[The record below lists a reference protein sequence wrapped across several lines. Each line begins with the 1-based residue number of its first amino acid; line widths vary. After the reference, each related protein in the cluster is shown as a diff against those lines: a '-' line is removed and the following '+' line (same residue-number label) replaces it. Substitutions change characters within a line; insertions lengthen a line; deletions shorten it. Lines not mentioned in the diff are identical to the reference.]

1 MLTSKWVINR
11 IGLVD
16 FWYYDEEEFRFQ
28 DGRLLL
34 RGSNGSGKSV
44 TMQSFI
50 PLLLDGNKA
59 SERLDPFG
67 TKARRLE
74 NYLLEDGDGRE
85 ERTGYLY
92 MEFKRKDSETYT
104 TIGMGLNAKRGKKLD
119 SWYFCISDG
128 RRIGKDFFL
137 YKDVKEKIPY
147 TKLELTNRIGQGG
160 QVVTGQREYMKLV
173 NDTLFGY
180 ESVEEY
186 KELIDL
192 LIQLRTPK
200 LSKDFKPTVLNEI
213 LSNSLPPLSD
223 DDMRPMSEAIEN
235 MDNLKAR
242 MDSLERSVRAADRIL
257 EVYRQYNRAVL
268 STKANWY
275 LRALEMKKQYEAE
288 QKQNLSCL
296 EAARRQLQE
305 EQEREYKLKQ
315 EEQVTKQKINHLTEN
330 DGRKLAERKVELVNQ
345 QTEIQG
351 VLEKKKRQQNDLEER
366 EKEFE
371 HALKKEREEEEQ
383 REDELL
389 NLLSEMKDCF
399 QVLDFDENQFLCSE
413 LSGAITEEYS
423 FETMKKLIRQKK
435 QDLKEGIDCLTQYE
449 RLKQE
454 YDAIQVELAKM
465 NTELKNLEGT
475 KEQYEAQFHQ
485 VQDEWEEHFYQWVRK
500 NEQLIIPEVTQ
511 QEVVQSILGFDKNSD
526 IIMLK
531 KPLHLV
537 MERKKEELSFKTLQV
552 KHEKELLEG
561 ELEQKQIE
569 LRNWETKKDPEPE
582 RSDEVKANRRW
593 LTEQKIPHYSLYQV
607 VDFVETVSKKQRD
620 QLEEAL
626 YRMGVLD
633 AVIVPSNFQEQV
645 VAMRKGMCD
654 QYLFADAVYVKESI
668 EQLLEISAE
677 TDDII
682 FYSEL
687 SRLLSGFG
695 VTTKES
701 TCIQENGVYRLGILR
716 GTITGEY
723 QAKYI
728 GVRARQEYRSQ
739 KIEELTAEVQK
750 ALEAVQKKEQE
761 LENLHANQKQL
772 ESEYENCPNMDD
784 LRIAMRDLEDI
795 EQKIIYQTEKIDKKE
810 EERRNCYESVK
821 QYGIQA
827 TEYSHKLYLKAEL
840 TLFEQA
846 LSEIED
852 YQETIFQLE
861 SNHEKYRNQIRIVEL
876 QKEQLEE
883 CQEQLD
889 HIRYDVGRNER
900 QLAVISQE
908 LQCVEEEL
916 KRSGYEKIE
925 EELMACTQRIK
936 EIPNELADCYKK
948 QSAAQKDDE
957 RYQEELERIQK
968 LLSNS
973 EQEVLVTE
981 DGFLE
986 ESRLSY
992 VEDTLQME
1000 QEAIEA
1006 YAKRI
1011 YKLCQISDGRTISD
1025 LQSTFQERFFS
1036 NTSELAEFHVSQRII
1051 FQEEDTRDRQFS
1063 YQFQR
1068 IDVIAKYKGKE
1079 VPFHRLCEGIKE
1091 DMEVQ
1096 RQLVKESDRAL
1107 FQDILA
1113 NTISK
1118 KIRYKIYHSETWVER
1133 MNQLMNS
1140 MNTSSGLK
1148 LSLVW
1153 KKKKAEE
1160 ENQLNT
1166 KELVDLLKK
1175 DAGLM
1180 TEEELDQLSKHFQSK
1195 VEEARRIL
1203 ADIGNSKSF
1212 HAIMREVLDYRKWFE
1227 FQLYYE
1233 KTGERKK
1240 ELTNNAFFTFS
1251 GGEKAMSMYV
1261 PLFSAVVA
1269 KYQGAR
1275 DDAPRLVSLDE
1286 AFAGVDEQN
1295 IRDMFRLM
1303 VELDFEFIIN
1313 SQILWGDY
1321 DTVPSLAI
1329 YQLLRKENAK
1339 YVTVLPY
1346 MWNGNKR
1353 IIVTDINQM
1362 ELPG

>member
-1 MLTSKWVINR
+1 MLTSKWFINR

-16 FWYYDEEEFRFQ
+16 FWYYDEEEFWFR

-34 RGSNGSGKSV
+34 KGSNGSGKSV

-67 TKARRLE
+67 TKARRLD
-74 NYLLEDGDGRE
+74 NYLLEEGDGRE

-92 MEFKRKDSETYT
+92 MEFKRKNSDTYT

-119 SWYFCISDG
+119 SWYFCINDG

-137 YKDVKEKIPY
+137 YKDMKDKIPY

-180 ESVEEY
+180 ESVEDY

-242 MDSLERSVRAADRIL
+242 MDSLERSVKAADRIL

-268 STKANWY
+268 STKANWF
-275 LRALEMKKQYEAE
+275 LRALEKKKQYEIE
-288 QKQNLSCL
+288 HKQCTESISNARNQMV
-296 EAARRQLQE
+296 EAK
-305 EQEREYKLKQ
+305 EREERLKQ
-315 EEQVTKQKINHLTEN
+315 EEQLTQQKINHLTEN
-330 DGRKLAERKVELVNQ
+330 DGKKLAERKVQLISQ
-345 QTEIQG
+345 QQDI
-351 VLEKKKRQQNDLEER
+351 KKDLEEKRGQQSRQEAREKDLERAVKRER
-366 EKEFE
+366 EKEE
-371 HALKKEREEEEQ
+371 QLK
-383 REDELL
+383 DELYE
-389 NLLSEMKDCF
+389 LLSEMEECF
-399 QVLDFDENQFLCSE
+399 QVLDFDENAFLCSE
-413 LSGAITEEYS
+413 LSNEITKEYS
-423 FETMKKLIRQKK
+423 FDVIKQSIRQKR
-435 QDLKEGIDCLTQYE
+435 QQLKEGIDCLHQYA
-449 RLKQE
+449 RLKKV
-454 YDAIQVELAKM
+454 YDEIQIELTKM
-465 NTELKNLEGT
+465 NSELKSLEGT
-475 KEQYEAQFHQ
+475 KEQYETQLHQ
-485 VQDEWEEHFYQWVRK
+485 VQDEWEEHFYQWIRN
-500 NEQLIIPEVTQ
+500 NELLIISETVQ
-511 QEVVQSILGFDKNSD
+511 QQVVQSALSFNTNSD
-526 IIMLK
+526 ITVIK
-531 KPLHLV
+531 EPLRLV
-537 MERKKEELSFKTLQV
+537 MERKREELSSKMVQLEHERTLLVQ
-552 KHEKELLEG
+552 
-561 ELEQKQIE
+561 ELEAKQSE
-569 LRNWETKKDPEPE
+569 LKDWENKKDPEPE

-593 LTEQKIPHYSLYQV
+593 LTEQKIPHYALYQV
-607 VDFVETVSKKQRD
+607 VDFVETVSKEKRD
-620 QLEEAL
+620 RLEEAL

-633 AVIVPSNFQEQV
+633 AVIVPSNYQEQV
-645 VAMRKGMCD
+645 VTMREGMCD

-668 EQLLEISAE
+668 EQLLEISTQ

-682 FYSEL
+682 FYTEL
-687 SRLLSGFG
+687 NRLLSEFG
-695 VTTKES
+695 VS
-701 TCIQENGVYRLGILR
+701 TEGSTWIQENGVYRMGILR

-723 QAKYI
+723 KAKYI
-728 GVRARQEYRSQ
+728 GVRARQQYRSE
-739 KIEELTAEVQK
+739 KIAELAAAVQE
-750 ALEAVQKKEQE
+750 ALEAVQNKENE
-761 LENLHANQKQL
+761 LEELHVRLEQL
-772 ESEYENCPNMDD
+772 KSEYESYPKMEDI
-784 LRIAMRDLEDI
+784 RIAIQDVEKIERDIL
-795 EQKIIYQTEKIDKKE
+795 YQTEKIDKKE
-810 EERRNCYESVK
+810 VERRTCYESVK
-821 QYGIQA
+821 QLGILVA
-827 TEYSHKLYLKAEL
+827 EYSHKLYLKAEL

-846 LSEIED
+846 FQEID
-852 YQETIFQLE
+852 TYQETIFQLE
-861 SNHEKYRNQIRIVEL
+861 RNHEKYRNQIRLVEL
-876 QKEQLEE
+876 QQEYFEE

-889 HIRYDVGRNER
+889 HIRYDVGSNER
-900 QLAVISQE
+900 QLAVNQQE
-908 LQCVEEEL
+908 LECIEEEL
-916 KRSGYEKIE
+916 KRSGYDKIE
-925 EELMACTQRIK
+925 EELMACMQRMKVIPEELK
-936 EIPNELADCYKK
+936 ECYLM

-957 RYQEELERIQK
+957 KYQEELERIQGFV
-968 LLSNS
+968 LSS
-973 EQEVLVTE
+973 KQEVELTQE
-981 DGFLE
+981 GFLQ
-986 ESRLSY
+986 ESKLSY
-992 VEDTLQME
+992 VEDTLPME
-1000 QEAIEA
+1000 QESVEA

-1011 YKLCQISDGRTISD
+1011 YKLCQINDGKMVSD
-1025 LQSTFQERFFS
+1025 LQGTFQERFFS
-1036 NTSELAEFHVSQRII
+1036 NTSELVEFHVSQRRI
-1051 FQEEDTRDRQFS
+1051 FQEEETKERQFG

-1079 VPFHRLCEGIKE
+1079 VPFHRLCEGLKE

-1118 KIRYKIYHSETWVER
+1118 KIRYKIYHSEIWVER

-1233 KTGERKK
+1233 KTGDRRK

-1275 DDAPRLVSLDE
+1275 EDAPRLVSLDE

-1329 YQLLRKENAK
+1329 YQLIRKENAK

-1346 MWNGNKR
+1346 IWNGNKR
-1353 IIVTDINQM
+1353 IIVTDVNQM
-1362 ELPG
+1362 ESLG